1 MIDPVNNRIQEY
13 NRINTQTNKNVKGG
27 EQFDLNYGQKEENA
41 TKKDVDELEK
51 AGVKVEL
58 STQGGSRQTENGF
71 SQASNSSVQKEEE
84 ISFESTIESAKK
96 WIGQISATISRVITT
111 IRDRL
116 VEFWNSD
123 SVSMEPTETVDEV
136 SDIHDKEVKPIQNSN
151 SAITTVANEVPK
163 GLSKKSDLLAFYDR
177 NGKMKK
183 ISESDRN
190 QILRGNKNDL
200 KG

>member
-13 NRINTQTNKNVKGG
+13 NRINTRTNQNVKGG

-84 ISFESTIESAKK
+84 ISFESTIASAKK
-96 WIGQISATISRVITT
+96 WIGQISATISMVITT

-123 SVSMEPTETVDEV
+123 SVSVEPTETGDEV
-136 SDIHDKEVKPIQNSN
+136 SDIHDKEVKTTENN
-151 SAITTVANEVPK
+151 AITTVANEVPK